1 MAFPCQHPHKSLVCT
16 HSATYSWTAQ
26 HIAAMIFSGTQYLT
40 SNLTA
45 NNWRKRRH
53 RTLSKLGPSGPNMQ
67 TAQNL
72 SKGSQKDARRG
83 GGDGKVRKFLIH
95 CWLFSKDV
103 PSSRRRGE
111 LVGYK
116 WSRRLLFQNSPLPP
130 YNAMSL
136 LGGNIKR
143 RLYMGTL
150 RIVHGNINWG
160 SNL

>member
-26 HIAAMIFSGTQYLT
+26 HTYIQPNCNQLKKKKDIFVL
-40 SNLTA
+40 
-45 NNWRKRRH
+45 KH
-53 RTLSKLGPSGPNMQ
+53 CKMLGSCGPKMQ
-67 TAQNL
+67 TVQNL
-72 SKGSQKDARRG
+72 SKGSQMDARLG
-83 GGDGKVRKFLIH
+83 GRDGKVRKFLTH
-95 CWLFSKDV
+95 CWLFFSKDV
-103 PSSRRRGE
+103 PCSRRRGE

-130 YNAMSL
+130 YVTMSL